1 MESSATFITGK
12 TQMENFKD
20 FKNCCLVCGSR
31 ALRNITTGYSRYW
44 PRLFKK
50 VAACQ
55 DCGHIQLNPLYSAK
69 EYEQINTKFFSK
81 VYLVNRRSNV
91 ENNGKKLKKLE
102 GFLGAR
108 ISSGLRVL
116 DVGAGEAWALPY
128 FMKKCGNYSAIEE
141 VPELCA
147 SIRDNGG
154 RVIATSLNSDLSDFN
169 GTFDVIIF
177 RHVIEHLLE
186 PKRGLEKLRSLLSE
200 NGVIFLA
207 LPNSSQPG
215 AKKGFRTSYLRP
227 VHISYFCEGNC
238 RRLVMLSGFKVLQHK
253 VDGEIQF
260 LLGKASSDLEDIG
273 FQNYYNDVLQV
284 FKAAQKKA
292 LFKDIRF
299 FIKDILKALF
309 GGKRI

>member
-1 MESSATFITGK
+1 
-12 TQMENFKD
+12 MENIKMS
-20 FKNCCLVCGSR
+20 KNACLVCGSS
-31 ALRNITTGYSRYW
+31 ALVNITTGYSRYW

-55 DCGHIQLNPLYSAK
+55 DCGHIQLNPLYAAK
-69 EYEQINTKFFSK
+69 EYEEINTKFFSK
-81 VYLVNRRSNV
+81 AYLANGRFNV
-91 ENNGKKLKKLE
+91 VNNGKKLKKLE

-141 VPELCA
+141 VPKLCT
-147 SIRDNGG
+147 SIRDKGG
-154 RVIATSLNSDLSDFN
+154 RVIATSLNSDLNGFN

-177 RHVIEHLLE
+177 RHTIEHLLD
-186 PKRGLEKLRSLLSE
+186 PKKALGKLRDLLSE

-238 RRLVMLSGFKVLQHK
+238 RRLVISCGFKILQDK

-260 LLGKASSDLEDIG
+260 LLGKASSDLEVVR
-273 FQNYYNDVLQV
+273 FQNYYDEQLQV

-292 LFKDIRF
+292 FFKDIRF
-299 FIKDILKALF
+299 FIKDIVKAPF
-309 GGKRI
+309 GDKRK